1 MSELCFEAYDDSHVE
16 ISWGRV
22 VGPARIAIGRAISR
36 EANKSGLYCRH
47 QYGTGYAVICVA
59 TPKQERRYTNLLQYL
74 SGTRF
79 EKLSQNNAERSS
91 F

>member
-1 MSELCFEAYDDSHVE
+1 MLDFERFDDTNIE
-16 ISWGRV
+16 ISWGDT

-36 EANKSGLYCRH
+36 EAKKNGLYCRH
-47 QYGTGYAVICVA
+47 QYGTGYSVIRVA